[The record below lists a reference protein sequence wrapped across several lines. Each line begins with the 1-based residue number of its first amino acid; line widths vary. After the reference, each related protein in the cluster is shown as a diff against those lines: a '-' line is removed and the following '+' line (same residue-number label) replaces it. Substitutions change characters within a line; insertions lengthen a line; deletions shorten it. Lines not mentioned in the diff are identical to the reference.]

1 MNTREFLTRMGAGA
15 ATWLGGPLAG
25 ASTPAPVLIRW
36 AELDVVPDQLGAFQ
50 EAALAL
56 HDAVVRHE
64 PGVQVYHAA
73 AEIDRPGR
81 VHVLEVYDDASVYD
95 RHVRQP
101 HFQAFRAATDTLVTA
116 RRMHDALPVKLGAKT
131 LPGTAPLVR
140 LAELRIVPALLPAY
154 RAAVTEEIETSIRVE
169 PGVWGIHAV
178 SLAQDPALLRFFE
191 IYADEAAYRMH
202 IASPHF
208 RKYVEVTGAMI
219 SERRLTEARALF
231 LSQRP
236 ASPRR

>member
-1 MNTREFLTRMGAGA
+1 M
-15 ATWLGGPLAG
+15 
-25 ASTPAPVLIRW
+25 
-36 AELDVVPDQLGAFQ
+36 VPDQLSAFQ

-56 HDAVVRHE
+56 HDAVVLHE
-64 PGVQVYHAA
+64 PGIQVYHAA

-81 VHVLEVYDDASVYD
+81 IHVLEVYDDASVYD

-101 HFQAFRAATDTLVTA
+101 HFQAFRAATDSLVTA
-116 RRMHDALPVKLGAKT
+116 RRMHDALPVKLGAKA
-131 LPGTAPLVR
+131 LPGTSPLVR

-169 PGVWGIHAV
+169 SGVLGIHAV
-178 SLAQDPALLRFFE
+178 SLVEAPAQLRFFE

-208 RKYVEVTGAMI
+208 RKYVEITGAMI

-231 LSQRP
+231 LSQRQ
-236 ASPRR
+236 A